1 LLEFASVESN
11 SDVPLF
17 LLSNKEHTMATLEST
32 INKVMKELKLDNL
45 SPRQQKMLQEA
56 MTDYGEA
63 ASSGDEA
70 KRKEADKRLE
80 NTAEMCGADYD
91 SIKNGLKKA
100 GIK

>member
-1 LLEFASVESN
+1 
-11 SDVPLF
+11 
-17 LLSNKEHTMATLEST
+17 
-32 INKVMKELKLDNL
+32 MKELKLDNL

-70 KRKEADKRLE
+70 KRKEADKRLK
-80 NTAEMCGADYD
+80 NTVEMCGVEYD
-91 SIKNGLKKA
+91 TVKNGLKKI